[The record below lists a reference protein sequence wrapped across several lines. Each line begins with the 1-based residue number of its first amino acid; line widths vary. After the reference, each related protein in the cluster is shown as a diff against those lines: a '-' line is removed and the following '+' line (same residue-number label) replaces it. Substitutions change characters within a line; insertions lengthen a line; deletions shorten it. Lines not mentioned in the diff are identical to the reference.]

1 MNVSHSAARAAP
13 SYRREAAPSRRR
25 EAAPSYRRESGTVIP
40 LLVQSRVR

>member
-13 SYRREAAPSRRR
+13 SYREAAPSRRR